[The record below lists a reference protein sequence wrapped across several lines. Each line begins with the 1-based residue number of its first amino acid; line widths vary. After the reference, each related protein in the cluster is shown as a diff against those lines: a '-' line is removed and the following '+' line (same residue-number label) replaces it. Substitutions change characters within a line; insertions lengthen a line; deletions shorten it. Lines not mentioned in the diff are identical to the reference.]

1 MINEIRS
8 LHSIC
13 ADDIALSG
21 RSTEEVEITLESWR
35 CITEM
40 KVNRSNIVQLCMNKN
55 DDDKVQLQD
64 IELI

>member
-1 MINEIRS
+1 M
-8 LHSIC
+8 
-13 ADDIALSG
+13 
-21 RSTEEVEITLESWR
+21 EITLESWR

-64 IELI
+64 IELV